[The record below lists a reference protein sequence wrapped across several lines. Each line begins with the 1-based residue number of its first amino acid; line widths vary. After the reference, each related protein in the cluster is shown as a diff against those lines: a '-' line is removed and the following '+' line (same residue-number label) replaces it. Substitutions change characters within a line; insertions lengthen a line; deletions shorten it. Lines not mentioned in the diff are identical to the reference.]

1 MKSVHSLEC
10 PDVTAVCCD
19 VSRLFLEQSF
29 EAVFVTDLSGLVLY
43 CNPSVCRNFG
53 FPAERLVGHS
63 IFELITLPSEDQQM
77 ILMAGK
83 RENSE
88 VEADVISGEIRSAK
102 GTLFDVHLRAYPMV
116 SSGRPHIM
124 LLVRDISARMSV
136 RKELETSREL
146 MGRIVEGVADAIIAT
161 DEQGDLTLFNKGAEK
176 MFGYQSSEIIGTSL
190 EQLIPDAF
198 CDADGK
204 NLKDF
209 GGNQSSDRT
218 MGFRNGLSALRRNGE
233 IFPADATVMKI
244 KRGDSFI
251 FAAVVRDISE
261 QISVQNELRQAK
273 EMAEAANRMKT
284 TFLANM
290 SHELRTPL
298 NAIIGFSEFISE
310 EHLGRIEPPK
320 YREYIKDILYSG
332 CHLLTIVND
341 ILDLS
346 RVEAGEI
353 TLHETA
359 VDIES
364 AIESAYRFVKR
375 QAQEKNI
382 RLQTEVDANLPH
394 LLVDE
399 RLLKQVVINLAS
411 NAVKFTPEG
420 GAIVARVVPAAT
432 GGELAIIISDT
443 GIGIAKEDLD
453 RVIKPFEQCESS
465 YTKTIEGTGL
475 GLSLALSLMELHNGR
490 LAIESELGVG
500 TSVILT
506 FPPERVVTGKSAED
520 YPQQTLMS
528 A

>member
-1 MKSVHSLEC
+1 MKSEHSQEC
-10 PDVTAVCCD
+10 PDVAGVCRD
-19 VSRLFLEQSF
+19 VSSLFLEQSF

-43 CNPSVCRNFG
+43 CNPSVSRNFG
-53 FPAERLVGHS
+53 FPAEVLVGRS
-63 IFELITLPSEDQQM
+63 VFELITLPAEDQQK
-77 ILMAGK
+77 ILLSGYQGNPE
-83 RENSE
+83 REAE
-88 VEADVISGEIRSAK
+88 VINGEICSAR
-102 GTLFDVHLRAYPMV
+102 GTIFDVHLRAYPLL
-116 SSGRPHIM
+116 SSGQPLIM
-124 LLVRDISARMSV
+124 VLVRDISARVSV

-161 DEQGDLTLFNKGAEK
+161 DEEGDLTLFNKGAEK

-190 EQLIPDAF
+190 EHLIPDAF
-198 CDADGK
+198 CDPDTG
-204 NLKDF
+204 NPEDL
-209 GGNQSSDRT
+209 GGRQDNSRSL
-218 MGFRNGLSALRRNGE
+218 GFRNGISALRRNGE
-233 IFPADATVMKI
+233 IFPADATIMKI
-244 KRGDSFI
+244 KRDNSYI
-251 FAAVVRDISE
+251 FAAVVRDVSE

-359 VDIES
+359 VDIEA

-382 RLQTEVDANLPH
+382 RLQTVVDATLPY
-394 LLVDE
+394 LLADE

-420 GAIVARVVPAAT
+420 GSIVAKVVPGTAE
-432 GGELAIIISDT
+432 GELAIIISDT

-490 LAIESELGVG
+490 LSIESELGVG

-506 FPPERVVTGKSAED
+506 FPANRVVTGNSVEEL
-520 YPQQTLMS
+520 PQQAMMS